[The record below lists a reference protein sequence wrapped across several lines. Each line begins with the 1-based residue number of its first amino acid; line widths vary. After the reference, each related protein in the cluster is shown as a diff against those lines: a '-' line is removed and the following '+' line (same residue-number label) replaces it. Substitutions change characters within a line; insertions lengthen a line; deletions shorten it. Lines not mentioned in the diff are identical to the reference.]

1 MLCCGTATA
10 QWTDL
15 ATGTMQDTI
24 GKSSGSSW
32 ADIDG
37 DGDDDLIIGTNG
49 DGPTYIYLNDGSG
62 GFKQI
67 GGPFLN
73 GYHAVWAP
81 LLGDYDN
88 DGDQDLFTVGFGE
101 QCYLL
106 ENQGGTSFV
115 DVPSKGL
122 FENAGNLMGR
132 GGAWVDYDADGLLDV
147 MVATNAAKPDVGR
160 DKLYRNA
167 GGNTF
172 TDASPD
178 VFDAQNIGRGL
189 VWTDLDNDGDV
200 DLYAAAGKGCPCEW
214 ETQPADWLIRAE
226 NQVFSNDG
234 GVLTNMTDAVTINID
249 HARGVAAGDYDND
262 GDMDLYICN
271 IIVGGWE
278 GDDPEIFGGYNK
290 LLRNDGNFTFVD
302 VTPDELVLYGNQRSC
317 SWVDTDN
324 DGDLDLLVVGMGSAI
339 PTKLFE
345 NINDGDLFVSIDQ
358 KIFADPI
365 YADKNGVSG
374 SFSDYDQDGDMDL
387 FMTYRH
393 SENRLL
399 RNDLDNGNHW
409 IEVDLD
415 GVESNRDGV
424 GARITVTAGGRTQI
438 RDVLTGTG
446 YWSQDSKVQHFG
458 LGPETTEVTEIEV
471 RWPSGIT
478 QVVTYVTADQ
488 RISIEECEINCTCA
502 GDIDCDGEV
511 GVLDL
516 LGIINAWHCVSCC
529 SEDINGDGVVNVADV
544 LELISAWG
552 PCSP

>member
-1 MLCCGTATA
+1 MLCCGSGFA

-15 ATGTMQDTI
+15 ATGNMKDTI

-37 DGDDDLIIGTNG
+37 DGDDDLILGTNG
-49 DGPTYIYLNDGSG
+49 NGPTYIFLNDGSG

-67 GGPFLN
+67 GGPFLD

-160 DKLYRNA
+160 DKLYRNT
-167 GGNTF
+167 GGNMF
-172 TDASPD
+172 IDASPD

-226 NQVFSNDG
+226 NQMFSNAG

-278 GDDPEIFGGYNK
+278 GDNPEIFGGYNK
-290 LLRNDGNFTFVD
+290 LLRNDGDFVFVD

-324 DGDLDLLVVGMGSAI
+324 DGDLDLLVVGMDGTS
-339 PTKLFE
+339 PTRLFE
-345 NINDGDLFVSIDQ
+345 NINDGELFVSIDEGV
-358 KIFADPI
+358 FADPL

-399 RNDLDNGNHW
+399 RNDLANGNHW

-424 GARITVTAGGRTQI
+424 GARITVTAGGRAQI

-458 LGPETTEVTEIEV
+458 LGPETEVSEIEV

-478 QVVTYVTADQ
+478 QIVTYVAADQ
-488 RISIEECEINCTCA
+488 RISIEECEINCTCD
-502 GDIDCDGEV
+502 GDSTGDGHVGVNDLLIMLSEWGPCDGCVSDLVPDGEV
-511 GVLDL
+511 
-516 LGIINAWHCVSCC
+516 
-529 SEDINGDGVVNVADV
+529 DIQDV
-544 LELISAWG
+544 LMLIAQWG
-552 PCSP
+552 ACP